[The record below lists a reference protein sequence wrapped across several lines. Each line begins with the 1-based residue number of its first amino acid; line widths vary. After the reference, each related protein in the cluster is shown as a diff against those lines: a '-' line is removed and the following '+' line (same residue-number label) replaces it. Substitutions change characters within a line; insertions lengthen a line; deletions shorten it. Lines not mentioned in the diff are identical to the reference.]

1 MIDVA
6 TLAAALALVK
16 ASGGGGSGEPGF
28 SPTVEIAEV
37 EGGTQV
43 TITDVNGP
51 QTFTVLN
58 GTNGTNGVN
67 GQDGQDGVSPV
78 LSIGEVTT
86 LAAGSQATASL
97 GGTAANPALNLG
109 IPQGAQG
116 AHGAPGLDA
125 PQIDD
130 TQITTTNP
138 WSSMQIV
145 NTLCPPLEATGNP
158 VTCYPVAN
166 YPLGVRARWEPRQEG
181 EGDPS
186 PENVRPITGGMKWR

>member
-58 GTNGTNGVN
+58 GTNGTTPVKGVDYFTEQEVQQIVT
-67 GQDGQDGVSPV
+67 GAAAQV
-78 LSIGEVTT
+78 LPPLDSV
-86 LAAGSQATASL
+86 AAGSVLTYTAD
-97 GGTAANPALNLG
+97 GTIAWV
-109 IPQGAQG
+109 
-116 AHGAPGLDA
+116 APTPTA
-125 PQIDD
+125 
-130 TQITTTNP
+130 
-138 WSSMQIV
+138 
-145 NTLCPPLEATGNP
+145 
-158 VTCYPVAN
+158 
-166 YPLGVRARWEPRQEG
+166 
-181 EGDPS
+181 
-186 PENVRPITGGMKWR
+186 